1 MMKSIWNLLSAASI
15 ATIAAVAAWPA
26 QAQAQAQTPASSGTG
41 ASPLRLVVGFPP
53 GGALDTLAR
62 ALAEQLRMAGED
74 QVIVENRP
82 GASARIS
89 IEHVKRSAPNGRTV
103 LLSSHAPLILFPMT
117 YRQLAYDVERD
128 FIPVAHLAE
137 VPTVISAG
145 ADRPYKTLQDY
156 VRWVRANPAQGS
168 VGLTNLGGFLHFATL
183 GMAKSVGVELKPVP
197 YKGGAPLVADLVG
210 GHVPLSTDA
219 LASQLELHRAGKV
232 RILAVSG
239 TRRNA
244 SLPDVPTAR
253 EAGVDGFDHA
263 NASFS
268 AFVPAGTP
276 PEVVQRLER
285 AFVAAMQRPEVRNL
299 MTRAGLEATG
309 LPGAAVS
316 RALSTERDFWRP
328 LVQASGFRSE
338 D

>member
-1 MMKSIWNLLSAASI
+1 MMNMFRSLLSMLW
-15 ATIAAVAAWPA
+15 VAALCAAAAGPA
-26 QAQAQAQTPASSGTG
+26 QAQTQAPA
-41 ASPLRLVVGFPP
+41 ASAAAGGNPLRLVVGFPP

-62 ALAEQLRMAGED
+62 ALAEQLRTAGEE
-74 QVIVENRP
+74 QVLVENRP
-82 GASARIS
+82 GASSRIS
-89 IEHVKRSAPNGRTV
+89 IEHVKKSPPNGRTV
-103 LLSSHAPLILFPMT
+103 LLSSNAPLILFPMT
-117 YRQLAYDVERD
+117 YRQLAYDVDRD

-145 ADRPYKTLQDY
+145 ADRPYKTLQEY
-156 VRWVRANPAQGS
+156 VAWVRANPSQGS

-183 GMAKSVGVELKPVP
+183 GMGKSVGVPLKPVA
-197 YKGGAPLVADLVG
+197 YKGGAPLVTDVIG
-210 GHVPLSTDA
+210 GHIPLSTDA

-239 TRRNA
+239 TRRNP

-253 EAGVDGFDHA
+253 EAGIDAFDHA

-276 PEVVQRLER
+276 PEAVQRLEQ
-285 AFVAAMQRPEVRNL
+285 AFVAAMQRPEVKAQ

-309 LPGAAVS
+309 RPGAAVK
-316 RALSTERDFWRP
+316 RALSAEREFWRP

>member
-1 MMKSIWNLLSAASI
+1 MRRFRRFLLAAALAS
-15 ATIAAVAAWPA
+15 VAAAGPAAA
-26 QAQAQAQTPASSGTG
+26 QAVNPAGAQ
-41 ASPLRLVVGFPP
+41 PLRLVVGFPP

-62 ALAEQLRMAGED
+62 ALAEQLRLGGEE
-74 QVIVENRP
+74 QVLVENRP
-82 GASARIS
+82 GASTRIS
-89 IEHVKRSAPNGRTV
+89 IEHVKRAAPNGRTV
-103 LLSSHAPLILFPMT
+103 LLSSNAPLILFPMT
-117 YRQLAYDVERD
+117 YRQLAYDVDRD

-145 ADRPYKTLQDY
+145 ADRPYKTLQEY

-183 GMAKSVGVELKPVP
+183 GMAKSVGVELKPVA

-219 LASQLELHRAGKV
+219 MGSQLELHRAGKV

-244 SLPDVPTAR
+244 LLPDVPTAR
-253 EAGVDGFDHA
+253 EAGIDAFDHA

-276 PEVVQRLER
+276 PDVVQALER
-285 AFVAAMQRPEVRNL
+285 AFVAAMQRPEVKAL
-299 MTRAGLEATG
+299 MARTGLEATG
-309 LPGAAVS
+309 LPGATVS
-316 RALSTERDFWRP
+316 RVLATERNFWRP

-338 D
+338 E

>member
-1 MMKSIWNLLSAASI
+1 MNVFRKLHSMFWAA
-15 ATIAAVAAWPA
+15 AMAAVVAGP
-26 QAQAQAQTPASSGTG
+26 AQAQTPAPAAAAGVQ
-41 ASPLRLVVGFPP
+41 PLRLVVGFPA
-53 GGALDTLAR
+53 GGALDMLAR

-74 QVIVENRP
+74 AVIVENRP
-82 GASARIS
+82 GASTRLS
-89 IEHVKRSAPNGRTV
+89 IDHVKRSAPNGRTV
-103 LLSSHAPLILFPMT
+103 LLSSNAPLILFPMT
-117 YRQLAYDVERD
+117 YRQLAYDVDRD

-156 VRWVRANPAQGS
+156 VRWLRANPAQGS

-183 GMAKSVGVELKPVP
+183 GMAKSLGVELTPVP

-210 GHVPLSTDA
+210 GHIPLSTDA
-219 LASQLELHRAGKV
+219 LASQMELHRAGKV

-253 EAGVDGFDHA
+253 EAAGVDAFDHA
-263 NASFS
+263 NASYS

-276 PEVVQRLER
+276 AEVVQRLER
-285 AFVAAMQRPEVRNL
+285 AFVAAMQRPEVRSL

-316 RALSTERDFWRP
+316 RALNTEREFWRP